1 MENARRFLD
10 QQIASYECQLR
21 NAEKRRA
28 DFRARYVD
36 LLPSDG
42 NGGESRLDLARMQLI
57 GLRGQLEDAVQRRDA
72 LRKELST
79 TPPNTNI
86 DADIRD
92 GAPSRLRTAQDQLA
106 ELRLRFTDQ
115 HPDVI
120 AMKKLIAVLK
130 TERSDAGS
138 AASRGRIRSISNPMY
153 EQLKVRLVDAEGQ
166 VASLQR
172 QVTDATGERERMEA
186 MARSTPGVHAEYE
199 NLDRDYSVL
208 RKNYEELLGRREAA
222 NIAEAADTQADK
234 VKLQIVDPPRIPRI
248 AVSPNRL
255 LLIPGVLLA
264 GLAGGSGLAFL
275 LGQTDRSFRTL
286 DDLRVLGLPV
296 LGGISLLDT
305 IPRRKRLI
313 SAFGFGLA
321 VTLLAV
327 ACGGL
332 LTQLLR
338 QSALV

>member
-1 MENARRFLD
+1 MN
-10 QQIASYECQLR
+10 
-21 NAEKRRA
+21 
-28 DFRARYVD
+28 
-36 LLPSDG
+36 
-42 NGGESRLDLARMQLI
+42 
-57 GLRGQLEDAVQRRDA
+57 
-72 LRKELST
+72 
-79 TPPNTNI
+79 
-86 DADIRD
+86 
-92 GAPSRLRTAQDQLA
+92 
-106 ELRLRFTDQ
+106 
-115 HPDVI
+115 
-120 AMKKLIAVLK
+120 KLIAVLK
-130 TERSDAGS
+130 TERSDAGGP
-138 AASRGRIRSISNPMY
+138 APRGRVHSISNPMY

-172 QVTDATGERERMEA
+172 QVTDAAGERERMET

-222 NIAEAADTQADK
+222 NIAEAADTQAEK
-234 VKLQIVDPPRIPRI
+234 VKLQIVDPPRVPRI

-305 IPRRKRLI
+305 VPRRKRLI
-313 SAFGFGLA
+313 SAFGFGVA
-321 VTLLAV
+321 VMLLAV

-338 QSALV
+338 EAALVWPCRRNPCTWWSGLRNSSAVRSARRPRRRSSSARSRPVWPPHRPVWGKPAWARVPGKGSISRP